1 MKIYSPKAL
10 EYCPT
15 NKTLVETTII
25 VRFYHEYNKEICFD
39 SKSNRNL
46 IECSLCLTMVHLK
59 CNNLNAVDAEII
71 KNTDSEDFGHAWSV
85 PTIYFLLLLWMIKTY
100 IKL

>member
-1 MKIYSPKAL
+1 M
-10 EYCPT
+10 
-15 NKTLVETTII
+15 NTT
-25 VRFYHEYNKEICFD
+25 KEICFD

-71 KNTDSEDFGHAWSV
+71 KNTDSDRFW
-85 PTIYFLLLLWMIKTY
+85 TCMICSNNLFPFTTMND
-100 IKL
+100 